1 MFQGEFKLFT
11 SEKTLNFFIKTTRGI
26 QMEKIINAL
35 KEAANESGLKGK
47 EVNLHNVLSE
57 CLVKGD
63 MPEELYKQIEEYV
76 KKTA

>member
-1 MFQGEFKLFT
+1 
-11 SEKTLNFFIKTTRGI
+11 
-26 QMEKIINAL
+26 MEKIINAL
-35 KEAANESGLKGK
+35 KEAAANESGLKGK
-47 EVNLHNVLSE
+47 EVDLHNVLSE

>member
-1 MFQGEFKLFT
+1 
-11 SEKTLNFFIKTTRGI
+11 
-26 QMEKIINAL
+26 MEKIINAL

-47 EVNLHNVLSE
+47 EVDLHNVLSE